1 MAAPVSA
8 DEFTPAQKQE
18 LGAFIKTYLV
28 NNPEVLREAIEALD
42 RHDKETAD
50 ADRQKVVANQS
61 SALFSSK
68 YQATLGNPQGSAT
81 LVEFFDYNCH
91 FCKGALPDVT
101 KLMKDDPNL
110 KLVLKDYPVL
120 GPGSVEAAEVASAV
134 HQLPGDKFW
143 LSTKLLETHGPVGK
157 TEALAVARD
166 PASIWINRQDMETP
180 RQAGLGEV
188 MQLATPA
195 NHGTLTFIVGQ
206 DVVVG
211 AVGYDQL
218 KDKVD
223 AVHSAATPPA
233 DGGVRG
239 VRNAPAGRSHRPAG
253 RLDRTASN
261 YHGQKGWRDGA
272 LPVERPRGHPAA
284 APNWGAMRRPRL
296 ARLSGGHASRHV
308 DRAFRVLWR
317 DWLSFCASHSST
329 PREDG

>member
-1 MAAPVSA
+1 MKLVTAFGLAAAFLGVACMAAPASA

-18 LGAFIKTYLV
+18 LGAFIKNYLV

-42 RHDKETAD
+42 KHDKETAD

-120 GPGSVEAAEVASAV
+120 GPGSVEAAKVASAARN
-134 HQLPGDKFW
+134 QLPGDKFW
-143 LSTKLLETHGPVGK
+143 AFHSKLLAAHSPIGK
-157 TEALAVARD
+157 TEALAVARELGLD
-166 PASIWINRQDMETP
+166 MDKLAKDMESP
-180 RQAGLGEV
+180 EVKSGLGEV
-188 MQLATPA
+188 MQLADALQINGTP
-195 NHGTLTFIVGQ
+195 TFVVGQ

-223 AVHSAATPPA
+223 AVH
-233 DGGVRG
+233 
-239 VRNAPAGRSHRPAG
+239 
-253 RLDRTASN
+253 
-261 YHGQKGWRDGA
+261 KC
-272 LPVERPRGHPAA
+272 
-284 APNWGAMRRPRL
+284 
-296 ARLSGGHASRHV
+296 GHAT
-308 DRAFRVLWR
+308 
-317 DWLSFCASHSST
+317 C
-329 PREDG
+329 